1 MTKIIENNSANVI
14 IKSQKTG
21 KCQKIAEPCMIN
33 RDYYL
38 KQLIERKHSSKI
50 KIVTGL
56 RRSGKSYLLGEIFRQ
71 HLIENGVKDEQII
84 IVELDDEKNDSLLEK
99 GKLIEKIAND
109 ENKQYYI
116 ILDEIQLVED
126 FVRAVNSLNKH
137 KNYDLYV
144 TGSNSKFLSKD
155 INDEF
160 KDRGTEINV
169 RPLSFSEYY
178 PAFKGD
184 KRFALQ
190 EYLRF
195 GGMPGLFE
203 ESTEQGKIKYLDNLM
218 KKVYVDD
225 IRKKINTT
233 LIDELSATVDALC
246 SVTGN
251 LTNPLNMAN
260 YLMSEKQIKIDNE
273 TVTKFFEGVK
283 DAFLFDEVKRY
294 NIKGMTYLN
303 TPSKYYCQDIGLR
316 NVRINFREPNEGFL
330 IENAIYNELKTRGY
344 LVDVGFVETKVKN
357 KLGKW
362 VYAQLEVD
370 FIVRRGSKEYYVQ
383 VMDEVPVGK
392 HLNNEYDSLLAVP
405 GSFKKI
411 VVINKPL
418 LSYTNKDGILIIS
431 LEEFLLN
438 QNSLDL

>member
-1 MTKIIENNSANVI
+1 
-14 IKSQKTG
+14 
-21 KCQKIAEPCMIN
+21 MIN
-33 RDYYL
+33 RDFYL
-38 KQLIERKHSSKI
+38 KQLIDKKQSSKI
-50 KIVTGL
+50 KIITGL
-56 RRSGKSYLLGEIFRQ
+56 RRSGKSYLLCEIYRQ
-71 HLIENGVKDEQII
+71 YLINNGVKDNQII
-84 IVELDDEKNDSLLEK
+84 IVELDDEKNDELLEK
-99 GKLIEKIAND
+99 GKLRKYIEEIAND
-109 ENKQYYI
+109 ENEQYYI
-116 ILDEIQLVED
+116 ILDEIQLVDD

-137 KNYDLYV
+137 KNYDLYI
-144 TGSNSKFLSKD
+144 TGNNSKFLSKD

-178 PAFKGD
+178 PAYTGD

-203 ESTEQGKIKYLDNLM
+203 EKSERDKIKYLDNLM

-225 IRKKINTT
+225 IRKNINTN

-251 LTNPLNMAN
+251 LTNPLNMTN
-260 YLMSEKQIKIDNE
+260 YLKSEKNIKIDNE
-273 TVTKFFEGVK
+273 TIAKFFEGIK
-283 DAFLFDEVKRY
+283 DAFLFDEAKRY
-294 NIKGMTYLN
+294 NIKGMVYLN
-303 TPSKYYCQDIGLR
+303 TPSKFYCQDIGLR
-316 NVRINFREPNEGFL
+316 NVRINFREPNDGFL
-330 IENAIYNELKTRGY
+330 IENVIYNELKMREY
-344 LVDVGFVETKVKN
+344 LVDVGFVETKIKN

-370 FIVRRGSKEYYVQ
+370 FIVRRGSKEYYIQ
-383 VMDEVPVGK
+383 VMDEIPAGK
-392 HLNNEYDSLLAVP
+392 HLNNEYDALLAVP

-418 LSYTNKDGILIIS
+418 LSYTNRDGILIIS
-431 LEEFLLN
+431 LEEFLLDK
-438 QNSLDL
+438 NSLDF

>member
-1 MTKIIENNSANVI
+1 M
-14 IKSQKTG
+14 IK
-21 KCQKIAEPCMIN
+21 

-38 KQLIERKHSSKI
+38 NQLIEKRHSSKV
-50 KIVTGL
+50 KIITGL
-56 RRSGKSYLLGEIFRQ
+56 RRSGKSFLLTKLYRNYLQ
-71 HLIENGVKDEQII
+71 DSGVKNEQII
-84 IVELDDEKNDSLLEK
+84 VVELDDEKNDKLLLK
-99 GKLIEKIAND
+99 GELRKYIESIATD
-109 ENKQYYI
+109 DSMQYYI
-116 ILDEIQLVED
+116 MLDEIQEVED

-137 KNYDLYV
+137 DNYDIYI

-169 RPLSFSEYY
+169 RPLSFSEFYESY
-178 PAFKGD
+178 DGD

-190 EYLRF
+190 QYLRF

-203 ESTEQGKIKYLDNLM
+203 EKTDQGKIRYLSNLM
-218 KKVYVDD
+218 NKVYVDD
-225 IRKKINTT
+225 IKKNINTN
-233 LIDELSATVDALC
+233 LVDELSATVDALC
-246 SVTGN
+246 SITGN

-260 YLMSEKQIKIDNE
+260 YLKSEKKIKIDNE
-273 TVTKFFEGVK
+273 TISKFFTGIK
-283 DAFLFDEVKRY
+283 DAFLFDEAKRY
-294 NIKGMTYLN
+294 NIKGMSYLN

-330 IENAIYNELKTRGY
+330 IENTVFNELKTRGY
-344 LVDVGFVETKVKN
+344 IVDAGFVERKIKN
-357 KLGKW
+357 KLGNW
-362 VYAQLEVD
+362 VYAQCEVD
-370 FIVRRGSKEYYVQ
+370 FIVRSGSKEYYIQ
-383 VMDEVPVGK
+383 IMDGVPQGK

-405 GSFKKI
+405 GSFKKL

-418 LSYTNKDGILIIS
+418 LSYTNRDGILIIS

>member
-1 MTKIIENNSANVI
+1 M
-14 IKSQKTG
+14 KSQKTG
-21 KCQKIAEPCMIN
+21 KCQKIAEIYMIN
-33 RDYYL
+33 RDFYF
-38 KQLIERKHSSKI
+38 KQLIDKKQSSKI
-50 KIVTGL
+50 KIITGL
-56 RRSGKSYLLGEIFRQ
+56 RRSGKSYLLCEIYRQ
-71 HLIENGVKDEQII
+71 YLINNGVKDNQII
-84 IVELDDEKNDSLLEK
+84 IVELDDEKNDELLEK
-99 GKLIEKIAND
+99 GKLRKYIEEIAND
-109 ENKQYYI
+109 DNEQYYI
-116 ILDEIQLVED
+116 ILDEIQLVDD

-137 KNYDLYV
+137 KNYDLYI

-178 PAFKGD
+178 PAFLGD

-203 ESTEQGKIKYLDNLM
+203 EKTERDKIKYLDNLM

-225 IRKKINTT
+225 IRKNINTN

-251 LTNPLNMAN
+251 LTNPLNMTN
-260 YLMSEKQIKIDNE
+260 YLKSEKNIKIDNE
-273 TVTKFFEGVK
+273 TIAKFFEGIK

-294 NIKGMTYLN
+294 NIKGMAYLN
-303 TPSKYYCQDIGLR
+303 TPSKFYCQDIGLR

-330 IENAIYNELKTRGY
+330 IENVIYNELKMREY
-344 LVDVGFVETKVKN
+344 LVDVGFVETKIKN

-370 FIVRRGSKEYYVQ
+370 FIVRRGSKEYYIQ
-383 VMDEVPVGK
+383 VMDEIPAGK
-392 HLNNEYDSLLAVP
+392 HLNNEYDALLAVP

-418 LSYTNKDGILIIS
+418 LSYTNRDGILIIS
-431 LEEFLLN
+431 LEEFLLDK
-438 QNSLDL
+438 NSLDF

>member
-1 MTKIIENNSANVI
+1 MFEKRSSNVI
-14 IKSQKTG
+14 MKSQKTG
-21 KCQKIAEPCMIN
+21 KCQEIAEEHMIK

-38 KQLIERKHSSKI
+38 KQLIEKKHSSKI

-56 RRSGKSYLLGEIFRQ
+56 RRSGKSYLLGVIFRQ
-71 HLIENGVKDEQII
+71 HLIENGVKEEQII
-84 IVELDDEKNDSLLEK
+84 DVELDDEKNDSLLEK
-99 GKLIEKIAND
+99 GKLREYIEKIAND

-116 ILDEIQLVED
+116 ILDEIQLVDD
-126 FVRAVNSLNKH
+126 FVRSVNSLNKH
-137 KNYDLYV
+137 KNYDLYI

-178 PAFKGD
+178 SAYEGD

-203 ESTEQGKIKYLDNLM
+203 ESSEQGKIKYLDNLM
-218 KKVYVDD
+218 KKVYIDD
-225 IRKKINTT
+225 IRKNINTS

-251 LTNPLNMAN
+251 LTNPLNMTN
-260 YLMSEKQIKIDNE
+260 YLKSERQIKIDNE
-273 TVTKFFEGVK
+273 TVTKFIEGMK

-294 NIKGMTYLN
+294 NIKGMAYLN
-303 TPSKYYCQDIGLR
+303 TPSKFYCQDIGLR

-330 IENAIYNELKTRGY
+330 IENAIYNELKTREY

-362 VYAQLEVD
+362 IYAQLEVD
-370 FIVRRGSKEYYVQ
+370 FIVRRGSKEYYIQ
-383 VMDEVPVGK
+383 VMDKIPAGK
-392 HLNNEYDSLLAVP
+392 HLDNEYDALLAVP

-411 VVINKPL
+411 AVINKPL